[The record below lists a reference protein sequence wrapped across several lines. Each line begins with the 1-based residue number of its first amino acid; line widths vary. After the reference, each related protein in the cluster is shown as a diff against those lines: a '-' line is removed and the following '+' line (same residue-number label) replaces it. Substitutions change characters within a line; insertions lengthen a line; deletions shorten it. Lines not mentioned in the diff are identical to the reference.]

1 MDAQTMEHLRT
12 KLLNRRELSLGRRG
26 RLLAEQQ
33 QLAQT
38 RAANWG
44 GLGSEQREAARLN
57 GLAHLETQA
66 LERIDASLDR
76 MKKGTYGKCDV
87 CRGAIET
94 ERLRAMP
101 DVTRCAGCTH

>member
-1 MDAQTMEHLRT
+1 MDAQTMEHLRA
-12 KLLNRRELSLGRRG
+12 KLLNRREMWLGRRG

-33 QLAQT
+33 GAAGSRPAEWNHSTAAQT
-38 RAANWG
+38 G
-44 GLGSEQREAARLN
+44 PGRLK
-57 GLAHLETQA
+57 GVGHLENEA
-66 LERIDASLDR
+66 LERIEASLDR
-76 MKKGTYGKCDV
+76 IEKGTYGKCLV

>member
-33 QLAQT
+33 ELAAP
-38 RAANWG
+38 RAPAWKEA
-44 GLGSEQREAARLN
+44 GSAQNEATRLN

-66 LERIDASLDR
+66 LERIEASLDR
-76 MKKGTYGKCDV
+76 MRQGTYGKCAV

-101 DVTRCAGCTH
+101 DVTLCAGCTH

>member
-12 KLLNRRELSLGRRG
+12 KLLNRREMSLGRRG
-26 RLLAEQQ
+26 RLLAEQRE
-33 QLAQT
+33 LAET
-38 RAANWG
+38 RPSDWDT
-44 GLGSEQREAARLN
+44 LTTEQREAARLS

-66 LERIDASLDR
+66 LERIEASLDR

>member
-12 KLLNRRELSLGRRG
+12 KLLNRREMWLGRRG

-33 QLAQT
+33 GLAGTRPAEWNHLTVAQT
-38 RAANWG
+38 
-44 GLGSEQREAARLN
+44 EAARPKDL
-57 GLAHLETQA
+57 GHLETEA
-66 LERIDASLDR
+66 LERIEASLDR
-76 MKKGTYGKCDV
+76 IEKGTYGKCLV